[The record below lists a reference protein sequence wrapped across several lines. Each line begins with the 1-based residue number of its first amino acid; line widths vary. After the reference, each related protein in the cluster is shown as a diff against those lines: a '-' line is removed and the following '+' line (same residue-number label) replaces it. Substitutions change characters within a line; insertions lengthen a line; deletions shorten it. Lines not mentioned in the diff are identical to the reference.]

1 MFLPAFIYLPV
12 NSVMNWLS
20 PHRVVIQGINKRYVA
35 YYAVQMKAYG
45 TNIVAG
51 ISPGNKG
58 KNIEDIPLF
67 DLVEQALAELGT
79 IDTSLIFESSDRV
92 LDAAREAI
100 AAGIRQIIV
109 FTSGIPPLDTISL
122 LKYAKANNTI
132 ILGPGSHGI
141 IIPEQNW
148 LGTLQPQFYTVG
160 KVGLISFSK
169 YLSYEVAWELNRAE
183 IGQSIVVS
191 LGSDRII
198 GSSLPQWLSILNAD
212 TNTKAIVAIGQ
223 HIDETEEITAYC
235 RNYGYKKP
243 IIVYL
248 AGLLTPQEQIF
259 RDATTIIS
267 NYLSFSIPAVNRDK
281 QTIRELI
288 NAGIKVAKRPNEI
301 PMMVKQ
307 AMNKEQLSMN
317 NEQ

>member
-1 MFLPAFIYLPV
+1 MHWSFPSQVI
-12 NSVMNWLS
+12 
-20 PHRVVIQGINKRYVA
+20 IQGINERYVA
-35 YYAVQMKAYG
+35 YHAVQMKAYG

-67 DLVEQALAELGT
+67 DLVEQVSSELGK
-79 IDTSLIFESSDRV
+79 IDASLIFEPPERV

-100 AAGIRQIIV
+100 DAGIQQIIV
-109 FTSGIPPLDTISL
+109 FTSGVPPLDTIDL
-122 LKYAKANNTI
+122 LKHAKLNNTLV
-132 ILGPGSHGI
+132 LGPGSHGI
-141 IIPEQNW
+141 IVPAQHW
-148 LGTLQPQFYTVG
+148 LGTLQPQFYTSG
-160 KVGLISFSK
+160 KVGLISYSK
-169 YLSYEVAWELNRAE
+169 HLSYEVAWELNRAK

-212 TNTKAIVAIGQ
+212 PNIKAIVAIGK
-223 HIDETEEITAYC
+223 HLDETEQVTAYC
-235 RNYGYKKP
+235 RNYGYNKP
-243 IIVYL
+243 IIFYL
-248 AGLLTPQEQIF
+248 AGLLAPQEQVF

-281 QTIRELI
+281 QAISELI
-288 NAGIKVAKRPNEI
+288 NVGIKVAKRPNEI

-307 AMNKEQLSMN
+307 AMNNEQLSY
-317 NEQ
+317 Q

>member
-1 MFLPAFIYLPV
+1 
-12 NSVMNWLS
+12 MNWS
-20 PHRVVIQGINKRYVA
+20 FPSQVIVQGINERYVA
-35 YYAVQMKAYG
+35 YHAVQMKAYG

-67 DLVEQALAELGT
+67 DLVEQAISELGT
-79 IDTSLIFESSDRV
+79 IDTSLIFEPPERV
-92 LDAAREAI
+92 LDAGREAI
-100 AAGIRQIIV
+100 ASGIRQLVV
-109 FTSGIPPLDTISL
+109 FTSGVPPLDTISL
-122 LKYAKANNTI
+122 LKHAKNNNTLV
-132 ILGPGSHGI
+132 LGPGSHGI
-141 IIPEQNW
+141 IVPAQHW
-148 LGTLQPQFYTVG
+148 LGTLQPQFYTPG
-160 KVGLISFSK
+160 KVGLISHSK
-169 YLSYEVAWELNRAE
+169 YLSYEVAWELNRAK

-212 TNTKAIVAIGQ
+212 PNTKGIVAIGQ

-248 AGLLTPQEQIF
+248 AGLLAPQEQVF

-281 QTIRELI
+281 QAIRELI
-288 NAGIKVAKRPNEI
+288 NAGIKVAKRPDEI
-301 PMMVKQ
+301 PIMVKQ
-307 AMNKEQLSMN
+307 VMN
-317 NEQ
+317 NELKIEN